1 MKKIKIYK
9 TIVQLEILSTERKA
23 EDCPAINSLVNAFEH
38 IEIVTKSKETLI
50 GTKAISEI
58 KKYKAEE
65 EFDLQDDGEDEN
77 NSQDHIW
84 SCVFKG
90 GNSKPTKKEI
100 SEYWDSV
107 EEENMSM
114 FLKDWKEEKGYTKNK
129 IVHKSDVKSFMVCMN
144 ERGLN
149 KTYLKCIKKSFL
161 LRFKK

>member
-77 NSQDHIW
+77 
-84 SCVFKG
+84 
-90 GNSKPTKKEI
+90 SKPTKKEI

-114 FLKDWKEEKGYTKNK
+114 
-129 IVHKSDVKSFMVCMN
+129 
-144 ERGLN
+144 
-149 KTYLKCIKKSFL
+149 
-161 LRFKK
+161 